1 MKLPEKQFMNNCKVF
16 RELFRNRIPWNK
28 ETWIETGEGKDKSA
42 SVCVMIEIA
51 DDAPD
56 GIEEEPF
63 SFTDAVIC
71 DAVYTIFKA
80 GVPKFTLSD
89 LFKVMVSSNS
99 ARLSSS
105 EQRAL
110 ELRGAVERLSFTDV
124 VIDYTKQA
132 EARGFKPDADIEHP
146 WVIGGFM
153 LPIEEDERS
162 GAFWF
167 RENELLPLY
176 RYAEELRQIISVDS
190 LLLSP
195 ADYVRANVDVELQE
209 ELLASVKFRNDKEM
223 ILLKRYLLH
232 QVAII
237 RNGNN
242 KYVNR
247 RIVYYDEGNP
257 NNGLLPRI
265 GIKKA
270 DYAQEKPF
278 EPTRGN
284 VRFPRPGWENRVR
297 QIDTRVRAI
306 LSAYAYGGYIGGY
319 DEVRSDGR
327 GLVRGVDVIPQAYSN
342 DAEIWKLQQED
353 ARKARQSR

>member
-16 RELFRNRIPWNK
+16 RELFRNRIPWNE
-28 ETWIETGEGKDKSA
+28 ETWIETGEGKTNDA
-42 SVCVMIEIA
+42 SVYVMVAIA

-56 GIEEEPF
+56 DIEEEPF
-63 SFTDAVIC
+63 SLNDAVIC
-71 DAVYTIFKA
+71 DAVYTIFKT

-105 EQRAL
+105 EQRAV
-110 ELRGAVERLSFTDV
+110 ELRRAVERLSFTEV
-124 VIDYTKQA
+124 VIDYTEQA
-132 EARGFKPDADIEHP
+132 KARGFKPDADIEHP
-146 WVIGGFM
+146 WVVGGFL
-153 LPIEEDERS
+153 LPIEEDGR
-162 GAFWF
+162 GGVFWF
-167 RENELLPLY
+167 REDETLPLY
-176 RYAEELRQIISVDS
+176 RYAEELRQIISFDS

-209 ELLASVKFRNDKEM
+209 ELLAGVTFRNDKEM
-223 ILLKRYLLH
+223 VLLKRELLH

-247 RIVYYDEGNP
+247 RIVYYDESNP
-257 NNGLLPRI
+257 TKGLLPRI
-265 GIKKA
+265 GIKRA

-278 EPTRGN
+278 EPTRGD

-297 QIDTRVRAI
+297 QIDARSRAI

-319 DEVRSDGR
+319 EKVRSDGH
-327 GLVRGVDVIPQAYSN
+327 GLVRGVDIIPQAHSN